1 MQNRK
6 KRVFPLII
14 TILIMAFIF
23 LQSALPAE
31 LSKEESGMIVR
42 ALIEFLHVDA
52 EILSFAVRKC
62 AHFTEYMVLGLSLY
76 ASVREYCP
84 QSGEEAERGLTETAP
99 QIRSG
104 QVPGTELETAPQIR
118 SGQVPGTE
126 LETTPQIRSGQ
137 LLRTALLSWGIGAL
151 YALTDEVHQS
161 FVPGR
166 SCEIRDILIDSC
178 GVAAGVLIMAAL
190 RSRRAKS

>member
-104 QVPGTELETAPQIR
+104 QVPGTELET
-118 SGQVPGTE
+118 
-126 LETTPQIRSGQ
+126 TPQIRSGQ